1 MIDHQD
7 LDRLKKEVHALRV
20 KTAWGTL
27 SGNNALPPGM
37 QMHLDIQAQT
47 LAPPK
52 NVAKKRRVKPSF
64 SKDSR
69 KKSKKAMLTPNLT
82 PQEVE
87 FFGCKNTVDGFK
99 TISFGNPLSF
109 STGTTR
115 IMCSPLADRRFSYR
129 ATFSITHGLNGKLM
143 KTPIIVT
150 SPTLRTSRDKLD
162 VMDLIKFSLMNMTFS
177 LYVRVVA
184 RIRKLMFLPSVAVD
198 DELEFDPGYIV
209 VDPKLPEKV
218 SETFFPLGKN
228 VDDIVKQLCRANNI
242 EYIDPNLFRNESTS
256 SSCSSEE

>member
-1 MIDHQD
+1 
-7 LDRLKKEVHALRV
+7 
-20 KTAWGTL
+20 
-27 SGNNALPPGM
+27 
-37 QMHLDIQAQT
+37 
-47 LAPPK
+47 
-52 NVAKKRRVKPSF
+52 
-64 SKDSR
+64 
-69 KKSKKAMLTPNLT
+69 
-82 PQEVE
+82 
-87 FFGCKNTVDGFK
+87 
-99 TISFGNPLSF
+99 
-109 STGTTR
+109 
-115 IMCSPLADRRFSYR
+115 
-129 ATFSITHGLNGKLM
+129 M